1 MNIKARQHFTHT
13 RRECSTRDSSVNAFC
28 SPRNARNTTYK
39 IAKYDLHSRG
49 ESLYFPLSECS
60 VSLATHHPISSPLCC
75 LNTSRRAQGC
85 VLEFNIHM
93 RRSILKWQPKTAW
106 QHSLPAG
113 QLLKHLERFFFL
125 TFATGETE
133 ISIPAGCKGSSKTKQ
148 DRGRPPLR
156 PQYPEGQ
163 MSENFD
169 GIIRNQQCK
178 VNDNSKKCL
187 FFRIRMD
194 DVTAYYIYQAPL
206 KQILIS

>member
-60 VSLATHHPISSPLCC
+60 VSLATHRPISSPLCC

-93 RRSILKWQPKTAW
+93 RRPILKWQPKTAW

-113 QLLKHLERFFFL
+113 QLLKHLERFFSYLRNRRDGNFHSRGLQRKFEDKARPRPPTL
-125 TFATGETE
+125 TP
-133 ISIPAGCKGSSKTKQ
+133 SIP
-148 DRGRPPLR
+148 RGANVGNL
-156 PQYPEGQ
+156 
-163 MSENFD
+163 
-169 GIIRNQQCK
+169 
-178 VNDNSKKCL
+178 
-187 FFRIRMD
+187 
-194 DVTAYYIYQAPL
+194 
-206 KQILIS
+206 